1 MIFKL
6 TNSNFSE
13 SNIGTLNSWRIIKS
27 LQGVSTSSNIVS
39 VAKDGSYSAVFTVL
53 DGYTFNT
60 ASVTMGG
67 TNLTSNLVW
76 DANKKT
82 ANLSISKVTNN
93 VYISISANRDSEE
106 GEEVVRQ
113 RTIVYKYLT
122 LSGQTI
128 QASTYEKVNDGTFKT
143 FDINNAP
150 EIEGYEKVEVTPAS
164 ATVTGNITV
173 IYTYKSTQ
181 EEELI
186 PVTGV
191 TLDRATYTLEIEDSI
206 QLYHTVLP
214 SNASDTRVRWSTS
227 NGCCTVVNGLVTA
240 VRAGSCT
247 ITVTTVNGS
256 FTDTCAIT
264 VNAASGGGEEKPDI
278 PVDPTPDPDVPV
290 DPNAATWYIEPTA
303 TSMFNSASK
312 TQYASFAY
320 PINNALIGVPI
331 NAIRLAVAQ
340 AGILSYGKVS
350 ASEYTKLGTVTLEN
364 PSKETQIYMLEESF
378 MLGEEEAI
386 WFQAA
391 DDTGL
396 FYYHSSAG
404 KTVGDFKASI
414 KGPVKVT
421 SGTPEN
427 LSIDVGFVGSLDN
440 IEVTGIS
447 ISNPISSL
455 LEGNTH
461 QLIAKAIPSYA
472 KLPQVKWTAS
482 NGNCTVDNNGLV
494 TAVKAG
500 SCTITVKTLD
510 GSFQDSCVIEV
521 YELADSPSTW
531 YVDGMAGLSRNTSV
545 SVNTTASFAY
555 KDEVINNAYRGRPI
569 NALRMS
575 VAKAGT
581 FTYGKVGASANDLY
595 EVLGTIEFTK
605 DDICASCTATQIF
618 IIPTIILSETETL
631 WVQARGTDTGFF
643 YYGAGTSYSP
653 VPGYNGFRVN
663 IQPGVSESSASS
675 VLGID
680 IGFINPNENIPVD
693 SILVNP
699 DSAHVSVG
707 DTIQLTCTV
716 FPEIATN
723 KNIVWTSSDNVNCP
737 VDNNGLVTVNAV
749 GIYIITASA
758 TDGSGVKG
766 ECTINSDDTTWY
778 FDAATGPGTMS
789 ASDTTGGFA
798 YANADEIAT
807 YIGKPINRIKLAVQ
821 KAGTFTY
828 GKTDGT
834 TRTVLGTLN
843 LANPSQGLQIY
854 QLNETITLA
863 EGENL
868 WFSDSADAAKFY
880 YKTSSTVGNF
890 VNKVK
895 DDSPA
900 GGTKYN
906 HNLAI
911 SIGYKA

>member
-67 TNLTSNLVW
+67 TDLTSSLVW
-76 DANKKT
+76 DANNKT

-128 QASTYEKVNDGTFKT
+128 QASTYEKVDDGTFKT

-150 EIEGYEKVEVTPAS
+150 EIEGYEKIEVTPAS

-181 EEELI
+181 EEENI

-206 QLYHTVLP
+206 QLYHTVVP
-214 SNASDTRVRWSTS
+214 SDASDTRVRWSTS

-240 VRAGSCT
+240 VRAGNCT

-264 VNAASGGGEEKPDI
+264 VNAASGGGEEEPDTP
-278 PVDPTPDPDVPV
+278 PVDPNPDVPV
-290 DPNAATWYIEPTA
+290 DPNSATWYIEPTA
-303 TSMFNSASK
+303 ISAFNSASK
-312 TQYASFAY
+312 PQYASFVY

-331 NAIRLAVAQ
+331 NAIRLTVNT
-340 AGILSYGKVS
+340 AGTLSYGKVS

-364 PSKETQIYMLEESF
+364 PSKDLQIYMLEETF
-378 MLGEEEAI
+378 MLGEEESI

-404 KTVGDFKASI
+404 NTVGNFKAS
-414 KGPVKVT
+414 VKAPTKIT

-427 LSIDVGFVGSLDN
+427 LSIDVGFVGALDD

-455 LEGNTH
+455 LEGSTH
-461 QLIAKAIPSYA
+461 QLIAKAIPSYV

-494 TAVKAG
+494 TAVEAG
-500 SCTITVKTLD
+500 DCIITVKTLD
-510 GSFQDSCVIEV
+510 GSFTDTCTITV
-521 YELADSPSTW
+521 YDLANSPTTW
-531 YVDGMAGLSRNTSV
+531 YVDGMAGLSGNTSR
-545 SVNTTASFAY
+545 STNTTASFAY
-555 KDEVINNAYRGRPI
+555 KDEAINNAYRGRPI

-575 VAKAGT
+575 VAQAGT
-581 FTYGKVGASANDLY
+581 FTYGKAGASAKDLY
-595 EVLGTIEFTK
+595 EVLGTIEFTA
-605 DDICASCTATQIF
+605 DDVCASCTEVQIF
-618 IIPTIILSETETL
+618 TIPTITLGATESL
-631 WVQARGTDTGFF
+631 WVQARSTDTGLF
-643 YYGAGTSYSP
+643 YYGAGGSS
-653 VPGYNGFRVN
+653 VPGYTGFRVG
-663 IQPGVSESSASS
+663 IHPS
-675 VLGID
+675 VATETSTAVILGID
-680 IGFINPNENIPVD
+680 IGFINPNEDIPVD
-693 SILVNP
+693 NVLINP
-699 DSAHVSVG
+699 STANVSVG
-707 DTIQLTCTV
+707 ETIQLTCTV
-716 FPEIATN
+716 SPKIATN
-723 KNIVWTSSDNVNCP
+723 KTVVWTSSDNVNCP
-737 VDNNGLVTVNAV
+737 VDNNGSVTVNAM
-749 GIYIITASA
+749 GLYTITASA

-766 ECTINSDDTTWY
+766 ECTINADDTTWY
-778 FDAATGPGTMS
+778 LDTAIGSGTMS
-789 ASDTTGGFA
+789 ASDTSGGFA

-807 YIGKPINRIKLAVQ
+807 YIGVPINRIKLAVQ

-834 TRTVLGTLN
+834 TRTILGTLD
-843 LANPSQGLQIY
+843 LVNPSQSVQIY
-854 QLNETITLA
+854 QLNETITLT

-868 WFSDSADAAKFY
+868 WFSESTDTGRFY
-880 YKTSSTVGNF
+880 YKTSSATGNF
-890 VNKVK
+890 YNKVK
-895 DDSPA
+895 DDSPS
-900 GGTKYN
+900 GQSRYS

>member
-67 TNLTSNLVW
+67 TNLTSSLVW
-76 DANKKT
+76 DADNKT
-82 ANLSISKVTNN
+82 ANLSISKVTDN

-264 VNAASGGGEEKPDI
+264 VNAASGGGEEEPDI
-278 PVDPTPDPDVPV
+278 PVDPAPDVPV

-303 TSMFNSASK
+303 ISIFNSPSK
-312 TQYASFAY
+312 TSAASFAY
-320 PINNALIGVPI
+320 PINNALIGMPI

-364 PSKETQIYMLEESF
+364 PSKETQIYMLEETF
-378 MLGEEEAI
+378 ILGEEESI
-386 WFQAA
+386 WFQAT

-421 SGTPEN
+421 SGLQEN
-427 LSIDVGFVGSLDN
+427 LSIDVGFVGSLDD

-455 LEGNTH
+455 LEGNTR

-482 NGNCTVDNNGLV
+482 NGNCTVTNNGLV

-510 GSFQDSCVIEV
+510 GSFQDSCTIKV
-521 YELADSPSTW
+521 YDIANSPSTW

-545 SVNTTASFAY
+545 STNSTASYAY
-555 KDEVINNAYRGRPI
+555 KDEAINNAYRGQPI

-595 EVLGTIEFTK
+595 EVLGTIQFTE
-605 DDICASCTATQIF
+605 DDVCASCTVTQIF
-618 IIPTIILSETETL
+618 TIPTITLSETETL
-631 WVQARGTDTGFF
+631 WVQARSTDKGLF
-643 YYGAGTSYSP
+643 YYGAGASYSP
-653 VPGYNGFRVN
+653 VLGYTGFR
-663 IQPGVSESSASS
+663 IGIYPGVSETSTGI

-693 SILVNP
+693 CVLINQDYVNASI
-699 DSAHVSVG
+699 G
-707 DTIQLTCTV
+707 ETIQLTCTV
-716 FPEIATN
+716 FPKIATN
-723 KNIVWTSSDNVNCP
+723 KNVVWTSSDNVNCP

-749 GIYIITASA
+749 GVYTITASA

-766 ECTINSDDTTWY
+766 ECTINADDTTWY
-778 FDAATGPGTMS
+778 FDAATGPGTIAIS
-789 ASDTTGGFA
+789 SNTGGYA

-807 YIGKPINRIKLAVQ
+807 YIGKPINRIRLAVQ
-821 KAGTFTY
+821 KAGIFTY

-868 WFSDSADAAKFY
+868 WFSDSTDTAKFY
-880 YKTSSTVGNF
+880 YKTGSAVGNF
-890 VNKVK
+890 CSNVK

-900 GGTKYN
+900 GGTKYS